1 MEMRTDQISRPE
13 RQGDGD
19 ARGSVRQ
26 PFRVPI
32 RATIY
37 PPIGQESDTARYS
50 HVLAQDLS
58 LTGISFIYPR
68 RLLNGQEVE
77 FETPE
82 WRRSAV
88 VCRVDRLK
96 NGLFLM
102 GCRFVES
109 LPSLSSSS
117 VKSGA

>member
-1 MEMRTDQISRPE
+1 MRTDQIARPE
-13 RQGDGD
+13 QQRDGE

-37 PPIGQESDTARYS
+37 PPFGQESDTARYS

-58 LTGISFIYPR
+58 LTGISIIYARP
-68 RLLNGQEVE
+68 LLEGQEVE
-77 FETPE
+77 LETPE

-88 VCRVDRLK
+88 VCHVESLK
-96 NGLFLM
+96 NGLFLI
-102 GCRFVES
+102 GCRFVET
-109 LPSLSSSS
+109 LPS
-117 VKSGA
+117 K